1 MDIEEITEYIES
13 LDGVLTL
20 TPGPGSGY
28 PEIAWGDK
36 FFYYAPDGQVPTRT
50 QPFATIVTKDYPD
63 DATSKLDR
71 PGIFR
76 LNISV
81 GRDAFIAQ
89 LGHTPRETADH
100 PLDTAAADSLFA
112 HPVYASAAWLSV
124 INPDTTTPTVKEL
137 LVLAHDRART

>member
-1 MDIEEITEYIES
+1 
-13 LDGVLTL
+13 LG
-20 TPGPGSGY
+20 
-28 PEIAWGDK
+28 WGEML
-36 FFYYAPDGQVPTRT
+36 FFFATDGQVPTRT

-63 DATSKLDR
+63 DATSQLNR

-100 PLDTAAADSLFA
+100 PLDPAASDSLFA
-112 HPVYASAAWLSV
+112 HPIYAGAGWLSV
-124 INPDTTTPTVKEL
+124 INPHTTTPAVKKL
-137 LVLAHDRART
+137 LALAHDRARS

>member
-1 MDIEEITEYIES
+1 MEIEEIIEYIES

-20 TPGPGSGY
+20 APGPGSGY
-28 PEIAWGDK
+28 PETAWGDK

-63 DATSKLDR
+63 DATSQLNR

-100 PLDTAAADSLFA
+100 PLDPAASDSLFA
-112 HPVYASAAWLSV
+112 HPIYAGAGWLSV
-124 INPDTTTPTVKEL
+124 INPHTTTPAVKKL
-137 LVLAHDRART
+137 LALAHDRARS